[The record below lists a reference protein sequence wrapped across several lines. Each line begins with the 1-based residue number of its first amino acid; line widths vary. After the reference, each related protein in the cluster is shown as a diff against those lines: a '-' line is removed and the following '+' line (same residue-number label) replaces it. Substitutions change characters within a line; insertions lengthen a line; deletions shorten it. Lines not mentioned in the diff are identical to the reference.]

1 MRDVEQISPSSK
13 LADGVKNSPDALA
26 AYSRIF
32 AGTATQ
38 RLLPGRPHSGS
49 CRDVHTA
56 ACRDVQR
63 STRGICTSP
72 GVGMLTELCILG
84 RAGGV
89 ATLTIMLF
97 RSSTAAGHSLTSSA

>member
-1 MRDVEQISPSSK
+1 MRDVVQISPSSK

-38 RLLPGRPHSGS
+38 RLLPGRPHSGF
-49 CRDVHTA
+49 
-56 ACRDVQR
+56 
-63 STRGICTSP
+63 CTSP